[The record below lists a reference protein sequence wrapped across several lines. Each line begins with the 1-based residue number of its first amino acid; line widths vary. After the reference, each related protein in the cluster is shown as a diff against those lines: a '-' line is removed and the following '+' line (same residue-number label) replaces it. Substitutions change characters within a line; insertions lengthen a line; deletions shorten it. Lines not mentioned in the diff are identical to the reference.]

1 MRQSAA
7 LKMNGDIKMKKSN
20 SFSYSYSALEQEEI
34 KRIREKYTE
43 KEKALSKLDL
53 VKKLD
58 KSVTDVA
65 TAVALAFGIFGVLVM
80 GTGMSLVLVWGD
92 IYMVPGIVT
101 GVLGIILAG
110 LAYPIYNKVLISRR
124 KKIAPQIIKLTDE
137 LIDQS
142 S

>member
-1 MRQSAA
+1 
-7 LKMNGDIKMKKSN
+7 MKESN
-20 SFSYSYSALEQEEI
+20 SFSYSYSAVEQEEI

-58 KSVTDVA
+58 KSVNDVA

-137 LIDQS
+137 LIDQ
-142 S
+142 

>member
-1 MRQSAA
+1 
-7 LKMNGDIKMKKSN
+7 MKETN
-20 SFSYSYSALEQEEI
+20 SFSYSYSAVEQEEI

-43 KEKALSKLDL
+43 KEKVLSKLDL

-110 LAYPIYNKVLISRR
+110 LAYPVYNKVLISRR

-137 LIDQS
+137 LIDQ
-142 S
+142 

>member
-1 MRQSAA
+1 
-7 LKMNGDIKMKKSN
+7 MKESN
-20 SFSYSYSALEQEEI
+20 SFSYSYSAVEQEEI

-137 LIDQS
+137 LIDQ
-142 S
+142 